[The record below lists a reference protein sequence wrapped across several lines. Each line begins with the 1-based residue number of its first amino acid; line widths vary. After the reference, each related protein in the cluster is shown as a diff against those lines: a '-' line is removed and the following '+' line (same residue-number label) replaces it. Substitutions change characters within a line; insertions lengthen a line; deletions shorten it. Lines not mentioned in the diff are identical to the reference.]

1 MESFHLFKIFEVQF
15 AVRTQG
21 VFDVI
26 FPGIIEVR
34 PDLVGFDEL
43 DGAALIFRGRLL
55 AGLVDTGLEVMEA
68 DGAAGHIEEV
78 VFSFA
83 EFRETAVDYVVRS
96 DKIVY
101 TFVGVFVLSHSPSVF
116 SVTAVQRVRNCFVIA
131 FS

>member
-15 AVRTQG
+15 TVWTQG

-34 PDLVGFDEL
+34 PDLVGFDEF
-43 DGAALIFRGRLL
+43 DGAALIFGGRLF
-55 AGLVDTGLEVMEA
+55 AGLVDTGLEFMEA

-78 VFSFA
+78 VFSFS

-96 DKIVY
+96 DKVIHS
-101 TFVGVFVLSHSPSVF
+101 FVFIFHQSPPLPV
-116 SVTAVQRVRNCFVIA
+116 
-131 FS
+131 